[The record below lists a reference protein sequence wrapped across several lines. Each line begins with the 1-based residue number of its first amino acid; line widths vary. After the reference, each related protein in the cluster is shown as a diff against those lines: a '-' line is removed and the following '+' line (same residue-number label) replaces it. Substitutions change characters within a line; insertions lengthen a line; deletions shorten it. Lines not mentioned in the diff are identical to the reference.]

1 MIRVVLTSLS
11 IAFGAWVCATDGLRA
26 QEVQAVTSPHLA
38 AEAPEL
44 HAILDGLG
52 MYEIIA
58 LMGTENTQG
67 GIDVEAQLFPGAGG
81 QAWQATVMR
90 LHAGNRMAVLF
101 EDALSQDALSP
112 EQMQEVQ
119 AFITSEAGQ
128 RMIAGEI
135 AARRLFLDPEAVAT
149 ATEAFFTAVQ
159 EDDPRIDLLRQFN
172 DVNGL
177 VERNVIGALNL
188 RVAFYRGL
196 IDGGAFDNDVP
207 EGMMLSEVWSHEAE
221 VREMTIEWL
230 YAYQLVAYA
239 DASDDDLEAYMA
251 LADSDAGRALNSAL
265 FNAFD
270 SMLTTLSY
278 ELGTSAAAFIAGE
291 DT

>member
-1 MIRVVLTSLS
+1 MIRVVILSLS
-11 IAFGAWVCATDGLRA
+11 VALGALGCACGGLRA
-26 QEVQAVTSPHLA
+26 QEVQAVSSPRLA
-38 AEAPEL
+38 AEAPDL

-52 MYEIIA
+52 IYEIIA

-101 EDALSQDALSP
+101 EDALNQDALTA
-112 EQMQEVQ
+112 EQIEEVQ
-119 AFITSEAGQ
+119 AFVATEAGQ
-128 RMIAGEI
+128 RLITGEI

-149 ATEAFFTAVQ
+149 ATDAFFTAVR
-159 EDDPRIDLLRQFN
+159 EDDPRIDLLRRFN

-196 IDGGAFDNDVP
+196 IEGGAFDHDVP
-207 EGMMLSEVWSHEAE
+207 EGMMLSEVWSRESE

-239 DASDDDLEAYMA
+239 NASDADLEAYMA
-251 LADSDAGRALNSAL
+251 LAASDAGRVLNSAL

-270 SMLTTLSY
+270 AMLTTLSY